1 MDQEGKFK
9 NKPRKYVQKE
19 IKKILETKLIIVT
32 KS

>member
-9 NKPRKYVQKE
+9 NKPSKNVKKE
-19 IKKILETKLIIVT
+19 IKKILESEIIIET